1 MRIAVGSTN
10 PTKVKAVENVMRKI
24 YGEVE
29 VFGVEV
35 ESGVSDQPVGIE
47 EIVQGAI
54 NRAKMALEK
63 TSADFGVGIEAGI
76 YPFPQTLT
84 GYLDIQVCAIAS
96 PDGVITIGHGPGF
109 EYPPIVIERIL
120 NEGVEAGIA
129 MGGLVN
135 DLELKKKIGA
145 IGVLSK
151 GLLTRTELNEIA
163 VLMAMIPRLN
173 KELFF
178 GRK

>member
-10 PTKVKAVENVMRKI
+10 PTKVKAVEAVMRKI
-24 YGEVE
+24 YDDVD

-35 ESGVSDQPVGIE
+35 DSGVPDQPVGME

-63 TSADFGVGIEAGI
+63 TSADLGVGIEAGI

-96 PDGVITIGHGPGF
+96 PDGIITVGHGPGF

-151 GLLTRTELNEIA
+151 GLLTRSKLNEIA

-173 KELFF
+173 QELFF
-178 GRK
+178 GEK